1 MDNVIKIINTLGRR
15 IFDDM
20 SIRRLSIEAKIPYTT
35 TYRAIFANKSLFLIN
50 AKSNIKFCSLNK
62 EDGITKHYLIIS
74 EREKQAEFLNKKP
87 EYRLLTRDLP
97 AGRFS
102 VILFGSR
109 ASDKSRDKSDID
121 ICILS
126 ADGKRNASFSSAEII
141 LRLEINPIFMSAVEF
156 SGMLKKNGQ
165 NLAKEIITNHIILYG
180 EEYFW
185 DVVWNAVRQK
195 TVQE

>member
-1 MDNVIKIINTLGRR
+1 MDNLIRIINALGRR
-15 IFDDM
+15 IFEDV
-20 SIRRLSIEAKIPYTT
+20 SLRQISIEAKIPYTT
-35 TYRAIFANKSLFLIN
+35 THRTISANKNLFSIN

-62 EDGITKHYLIIS
+62 EDDITKHYLIIS

-87 EYRLLTRDLP
+87 EYKLLTRDLP

-102 VILFGSR
+102 VTLFGSR

-121 ICILS
+121 ICILN
-126 ADGKRNASFSSAEII
+126 ADGKRNATFSSAEIV
-141 LRLEINPIFMSAVEF
+141 LGLEINPIFMSAAEF

-185 DVVWNAVRQK
+185 EVVWNAVRQK